1 MTSRLFCRILSM
13 PTTTTDE
20 NLATEHLQSSALQ
33 PKILIKGQIS
43 LLSMD
48 KNRNMKKNEK
58 KTVSEEK
65 YNPTVVSLY
74 AYGNNETN

>member
-1 MTSRLFCRILSM
+1 
-13 PTTTTDE
+13 
-20 NLATEHLQSSALQ
+20 
-33 PKILIKGQIS
+33 
-43 LLSMD
+43 MD
-48 KNRNMKKNEK
+48 KNRKMKKNEK